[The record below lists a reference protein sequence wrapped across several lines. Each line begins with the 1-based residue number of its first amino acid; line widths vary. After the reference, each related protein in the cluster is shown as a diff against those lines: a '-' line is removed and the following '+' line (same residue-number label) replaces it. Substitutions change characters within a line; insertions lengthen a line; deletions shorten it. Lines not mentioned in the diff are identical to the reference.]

1 MVAAAAAVEA
11 AVAVAAAQTLS
22 PEAMKAGITAFSP
35 DSFYLGR
42 LLPCAILSEVMP
54 SCLS

>member
-11 AVAVAAAQTLS
+11 AVAVAAAQTLG